1 MSNCCAWAALSK
13 TCTPIVEPHRGCA
26 VAVVAQVLHPDTLT
40 QADQDLALKQARAQ
54 AAKAQTQAA
63 AWEETPYRVSGQ
75 CCSERDSMLA
85 RK

>member
-1 MSNCCAWAALSK
+1 M
-13 TCTPIVEPHRGCA
+13 
-26 VAVVAQVLHPDTLT
+26 AVVAQVLHPDTLT